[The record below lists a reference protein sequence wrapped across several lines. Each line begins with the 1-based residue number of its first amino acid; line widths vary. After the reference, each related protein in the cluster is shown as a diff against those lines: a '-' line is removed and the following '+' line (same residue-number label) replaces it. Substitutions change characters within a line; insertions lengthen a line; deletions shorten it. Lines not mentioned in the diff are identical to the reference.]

1 MTLRRRLAPVLA
13 TAAAVV
19 VVDVLTKWLVE
30 RSFRLGECTTLVD
43 AAVSLRL
50 CHVRN
55 PGVAFGL
62 LAGFAWRWRLPFFL
76 ATAVAAGWVL
86 WEVFR
91 EAGHLVAGRI
101 ALGLIVGGAVGNFVD
116 RIRYGEVV
124 DFLDF
129 WFGTWHFPTFNAA
142 DSCITVG
149 TGLLLFALWRARL
162 PEQPSEFRRTP
173 KLGKLG

>member
-1 MTLRRRLAPVLA
+1 MTLARRLTPVLV
-13 TAAAVV
+13 TAAAVIV
-19 VVDVLTKWLVE
+19 LDVLTKALIE

-43 AAVSLRL
+43 APVTFKL
-50 CHVRN
+50 CYIRN

-62 LAGFAWRWRLPFFL
+62 LADFAWRWRLPFFL
-76 ATAVAAGWVL
+76 ATAAAAGWIL

-91 EAGHLVAGRI
+91 EAGHLVLGRL

-116 RIRYGEVV
+116 RVRYGEVV

-129 WFGTWHFPTFNAA
+129 WFGRWHFPTFNVA

-149 TGLLLFALWRARL
+149 TCLLLLALWKAKAL
-162 PEQPSEFRRTP
+162 
-173 KLGKLG
+173 